1 MSTLCTDLSHIGH
14 LARREYA
21 LGDTKLAMLTD
32 DGALALAPS
41 APNPRVWVPRLQ
53 MGSSNSGLCA
63 YLRRA
68 LASSDL
74 ETKISF
80 STCFIPRRSYPLGP
94 IVVFVAPSSLLVSS
108 GVKPTARRIRAAR
121 G

>member
-41 APNPRVWVPRLQ
+41 ARQP
-53 MGSSNSGLCA
+53 A
-63 YLRRA
+63 
-68 LASSDL
+68 
-74 ETKISF
+74 
-80 STCFIPRRSYPLGP
+80 
-94 IVVFVAPSSLLVSS
+94 
-108 GVKPTARRIRAAR
+108 GVGTTAAD
-121 G
+121 GEFK

>member
-41 APNPRVWVPRLQ
+41 APNPRVWVPRLM
-53 MGSSNSGLCA
+53 MGSSNSALCA

-68 LASSDL
+68 LASAD
-74 ETKISF
+74 
-80 STCFIPRRSYPLGP
+80 RRSALFHLLDP
-94 IVVFVAPSSLLVSS
+94 ILSDRSWGLVPPPQCSSLLL
-108 GVKPTARRIRAAR
+108 KPTARRIRAA
-121 G
+121 GG

>member
-41 APNPRVWVPRLQ
+41 APNPRVWVPRLM
-53 MGSSNSGLCA
+53 MGSSNSALCA

-68 LASSDL
+68 LASADL
-74 ETKISF
+74 EI
-80 STCFIPRRSYPLGP
+80 CIVPPVRSYPLGP
-94 IVVFVAPSSLLVSS
+94 IVGFGAPSSMLLIA
-108 GVKPTARRIRAAR
+108 PQADR
-121 G
+121 